1 MNNQVIARIDI
12 STPAGRKIARELR
25 GKKSVQLEYP
35 PLVEGVQEDS
45 HDWEDAY
52 EAGLDKLSALY
63 ATDMRA
69 LAKKH
74 NIKI

>member
-35 PLVEGVQEDS
+35 PLVEGVQEETYT
-45 HDWEDAY
+45 HE
-52 EAGLDKLSALY
+52 EVFL
-63 ATDMRA
+63 T
-69 LAKKH
+69 
-74 NIKI
+74 NIKKTKRPLWD